1 MKSMVTKNSKGI
13 KEKTSGEESFF
24 FGNLKDIQIIT
35 MFAAF
40 SAVILTLIIMVL
52 IPGRIDRTLIIYTL
66 IGTSTFLMI
75 YLSIPG
81 LYLNPRFTYWP
92 DTVFVIA
99 LTLNM
104 YALRSFSD
112 FYFILFIVLLS
123 IDAFA
128 LRFKHFIFITLLMI
142 ASVLFSNL
150 YLATDFF
157 STNVIL
163 IRTIIQL
170 YSIAVTAVVMRF
182 FAYRALSEKK
192 EKEKI
197 RRLAENTLSAVKNLR
212 TLLDN
217 IGDGIFAVDV
227 EEKIHTSNTAAM
239 KMLNWREAIIN
250 RKITEVIPL
259 KDDDLKSVDPIKE
272 VIKTGKS
279 YQTSDLFIQKSKQ
292 EQMRLYLN
300 IAPIVGDDNEPQGAI
315 VIFRDITKEKE
326 IEEQRMEF
334 VAVSSHELRTPLTVM
349 EGYLFHVLNSE
360 GKLKYDE
367 DTKNY
372 IEKAHKSALALQQLI
387 TDLLDVSRLDKN
399 KMSFV
404 FEKVDLINIVD
415 EVVGELNKKAN
426 SAGLSLVVSSRKKNI
441 PKLLLDRS
449 RMKEVI
455 INLVTNAIKF
465 TEQGKIMINILKE
478 GQTVRLEVK
487 DQGLGIS
494 EEDQKYIFNKF
505 YRAENWRTKKTSG
518 TGLGLY
524 ISRQIIENHGGKIG
538 VESKLGKGSKFYFI
552 IPISKANKR
561 AKRSR
566 GRTKS
571 KQLGDVIN
579 EL

>member
-1 MKSMVTKNSKGI
+1 MVNKNSNKI
-13 KEKTSGEESFF
+13 KEKSSGEETFF

-52 IPGRIDRTLIIYTL
+52 IPDRIDRTLIIYTL
-66 IGTSTFLMI
+66 IGTSFFLMI
-75 YLSIPG
+75 YLSVPG

-92 DTVFVIA
+92 DMIFVIA

-123 IDAFA
+123 VDAFA
-128 LRFKHFIFITLLMI
+128 LRFKHFILITILMI

-150 YLATDFF
+150 YLAADFF
-157 STNVIL
+157 SPNVIF

-182 FAYRALSEKK
+182 FAFRALSEKK

-300 IAPIVGDDNEPQGAI
+300 IAPIVGDNNEPQGAI

-326 IEEQRMEF
+326 IEEERMEF

-387 TDLLDVSRLDKN
+387 TDLLDVSRLDKH

-404 FEKVDLINIVD
+404 FEKVDLTNIVD

-426 SAGLSLVVSSRKKNI
+426 SAGLSLVVGSRKKNI
-441 PKLLLDRS
+441 PKLLLDRN
-449 RMKEVI
+449 RIKEVI
-455 INLVTNAIKF
+455 INLITNAIKF
-465 TEQGKIMINILKE
+465 TEQGKIMINIFKE
-478 GQTVRLEVK
+478 DQTVRLEVK

-524 ISRQIIENHGGKIG
+524 ISSQIIESHGGKIG

-552 IPISKANKR
+552 LPVSKIKKR
-561 AKRSR
+561 VKKRS
-566 GRTKS
+566 KS
-571 KQLGDVIN
+571 KQLKGVISQ
-579 EL
+579 L